1 MDADDLLEDIRRA
14 QGGVEKANIEAKKIK
29 EGARIELGRAIN
41 RARDQGIDQ
50 RRIAELL
57 DLTREHV
64 RRLQKTAKAA
74 DEEEGGT

>member
-74 DEEEGGT
+74 DEEEGRT